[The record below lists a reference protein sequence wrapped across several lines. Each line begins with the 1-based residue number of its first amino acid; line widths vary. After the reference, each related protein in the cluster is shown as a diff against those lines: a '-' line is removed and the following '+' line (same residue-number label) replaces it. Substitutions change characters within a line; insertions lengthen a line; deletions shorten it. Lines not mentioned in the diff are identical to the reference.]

1 MIKFGVRL
9 PEDLLEEVQVRAI
22 REKRTLQELTAI
34 ALAAYLKTPLSRKE
48 AR

>member
-9 PEDLLEEVQVRAI
+9 PETLLEEVQVRAI
-22 REKRTLQELTAI
+22 REKRTLQELTAL
-34 ALAAYLKTPLSRKE
+34 ALAAYLKRPINRKE